1 MPEFHTDV
9 SVTFKMIDPHGA
21 YPYDPYTRPIICPG
35 CGESVSEDAERHYIT
50 GGKNT
55 GTIARFWH
63 ERCFLEAAADPEQ
76 IWLLMAQQI
85 ARRPREFPTGAIRT
99 VLNQLVLIA
108 SGAQAADGR
117 IEVQAFTPHLY
128 ERDGVASGYL
138 SVPKDGPDGSVVFE
152 RCEAPF

>member
-9 SVTFKMIDPHGA
+9 SVTFKMIDPERPGN
-21 YPYDPYTRPIICPG
+21 PYDDDGTLCAG
-35 CGESVSEDAERHYIT
+35 CAYELDDGRERHYIT

-55 GTIARFWH
+55 GTIARLWH
-63 ERCFLEAAADPEQ
+63 EQCFLEAAADPTQ

-117 IEVQAFTPHLY
+117 IEIQAFTPHLY
-128 ERDGVASGYL
+128 ERDGGASGYL
-138 SVPKDGPDGSVVFE
+138 SVPKDGPDGSIVFE